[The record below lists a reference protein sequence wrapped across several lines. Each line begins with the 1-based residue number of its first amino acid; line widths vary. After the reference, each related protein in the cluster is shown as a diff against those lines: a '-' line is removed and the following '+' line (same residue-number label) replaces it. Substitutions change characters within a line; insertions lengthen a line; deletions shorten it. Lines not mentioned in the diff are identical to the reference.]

1 MKVNDILQQLAD
13 FVNNHHSTEK
23 SDSDVQ
29 TNADGQELAREPD
42 DLFVPPLQQKIELL
56 KKAVGV
62 ENIYD
67 EDQQARA
74 EEEAEAKRVTPEE
87 EDELDRMK
95 RAAGIPAA
103 AVVQELSNDEVFDD

>member
-1 MKVNDILQQLAD
+1 MKVNDILQQLAN
-13 FVNNHHSTEK
+13 FVNNRHSAKTPER
-23 SDSDVQ
+23 DVQ
-29 TNADGQELAREPD
+29 TNAEGQELAREPD

-74 EEEAEAKRVTPEE
+74 EEEAAAKQVTPE
-87 EDELDRMK
+87 DELARMK

>member
-1 MKVNDILQQLAD
+1 MKVDEILHKLAN
-13 FVNNHHSTEK
+13 FVNNQHSAKEPERA
-23 SDSDVQ
+23 VQ
-29 TNADGQELAREPD
+29 TNAEGQELAKEPE

-67 EDQQARA
+67 EDQEAREA
-74 EEEAEAKRVTPEE
+74 EEAEAKKPTAEE

-95 RAAGIPAA
+95 RAAGIPSA

>member
-1 MKVNDILQQLAD
+1 MKVNDILKQLAD
-13 FVNNHHSTEK
+13 FVNNHRSGEQPERA
-23 SDSDVQ
+23 VQ
-29 TNADGQELAREPD
+29 TNAEGQELAREPD

-67 EDQQARA
+67 EDQQAREA
-74 EEEAEAKRVTPEE
+74 EEAEAKKSTAEE

>member
-13 FVNNHHSTEK
+13 FVNNQHSAKEP
-23 SDSDVQ
+23 DSDVQ
-29 TNADGQELAREPD
+29 TNAEGQELAKEPE

-67 EDQQARA
+67 EDQEARAA
-74 EEEAEAKRVTPEE
+74 EEEAAKQVTPEE
-87 EDELDRMK
+87 EDELARMK
-95 RAAGIPAA
+95 RAAGIPAV

>member
-1 MKVNDILQQLAD
+1 MKVNDILQQLAN
-13 FVNNHHSTEK
+13 FVNNQSRAEPEHR
-23 SDSDVQ
+23 DIQ
-29 TNADGQELAREPD
+29 TNAEGQELAQSPD

-74 EEEAEAKRVTPEE
+74 AEEEAAQQVTPEE
-87 EDELDRMK
+87 EDELARMK

>member
-13 FVNNHHSTEK
+13 FVNNHRADEQPER
-23 SDSDVQ
+23 DVQ
-29 TNADGQELAREPD
+29 TNAEGQELAREPE

-74 EEEAEAKRVTPEE
+74 EEEVKARQVTPEE
-87 EDELDRMK
+87 EDELARMK
-95 RAAGIPAA
+95 RAAGIPSA
-103 AVVQELSNDEVFDD
+103 AVIQELSNDEVFDD

>member
-13 FVNNHHSTEK
+13 FVNNQSRAEPEHQ
-23 SDSDVQ
+23 DVQ
-29 TNADGQELAREPD
+29 TNAEGQELAKEPE

-56 KKAVGV
+56 KKSLGV

-74 EEEAEAKRVTPEE
+74 EEEEAARQVTPEE
-87 EDELDRMK
+87 EDELARMK

>member
-13 FVNNHHSTEK
+13 FVNNHRSGEQPG
-23 SDSDVQ
+23 SDVQ
-29 TNADGQELAREPD
+29 TNAEGQELAREPD

-74 EEEAEAKRVTPEE
+74 EEEEAARQVTPEE
-87 EDELDRMK
+87 EDELARMK

-103 AVVQELSNDEVFDD
+103 AVIQELSNDEVFDD

>member
-1 MKVNDILQQLAD
+1 MKVNDILQQLAN
-13 FVNNHHSTEK
+13 FVNNQHSAKEPG
-23 SDSDVQ
+23 SDVQ
-29 TNADGQELAREPD
+29 TNAEGQELAKEPE

-67 EDQQARA
+67 EDQEARVA
-74 EEEAEAKRVTPEE
+74 EEEAAKQVTPEE
-87 EDELDRMK
+87 EDELARMK

-103 AVVQELSNDEVFDD
+103 AVIQELSNDEVFDD

>member
-13 FVNNHHSTEK
+13 FVNNRHADQEHTH
-23 SDSDVQ
+23 DVQ
-29 TNADGQELAREPD
+29 RNAQGQELAREPD

-67 EDQQARA
+67 EDQEAKA
-74 EEEAEAKRVTPEE
+74 AEEAEAKMPTAEE
-87 EDELDRMK
+87 EDALARMK
-95 RAAGIPAA
+95 RAAGIPSA

>member
-13 FVNNHHSTEK
+13 FVNNRNSAQEPEH
-23 SDSDVQ
+23 DVQ
-29 TNADGQELAREPD
+29 HNAQGQELAQQPD

-74 EEEAEAKRVTPEE
+74 EEAAAKLPTAEE
-87 EDELDRMK
+87 EDALARMK
-95 RAAGIPAA
+95 RAAGIPSA

>member
-13 FVNNHHSTEK
+13 FVNNRQSAQAPKH
-23 SDSDVQ
+23 DVQ
-29 TNADGQELAREPD
+29 HNAQGQELAREPD

-67 EDQQARA
+67 KDQEAKA
-74 EEEAEAKRVTPEE
+74 AEEAEAKLPTAEE
-87 EDELDRMK
+87 EDALARMK
-95 RAAGIPAA
+95 RAAGIPSA

>member
-1 MKVNDILQQLAD
+1 MKVNDILQQLAN
-13 FVNNHHSTEK
+13 FVNNRHSAETPER
-23 SDSDVQ
+23 DVQ
-29 TNADGQELAREPD
+29 TNAEGQELAKEPD

-67 EDQQARA
+67 EDQQAKA
-74 EEEAEAKRVTPEE
+74 EEEAESKRVTPEE
-87 EDELDRMK
+87 EDELARMK

>member
-13 FVNNHHSTEK
+13 FVNNRHSGEQPERA
-23 SDSDVQ
+23 VQ
-29 TNADGQELAREPD
+29 TNAEGQELARGPD

-67 EDQQARA
+67 EDQQAREA
-74 EEEAEAKRVTPEE
+74 EEAEAKQVTPEE
-87 EDELDRMK
+87 EDALDRMK
-95 RAAGIPAA
+95 RAAGIPSA

>member
-13 FVNNHHSTEK
+13 FVNNQSRAEPEHR
-23 SDSDVQ
+23 DVQ
-29 TNADGQELAREPD
+29 HNAQGQELAREPD

-74 EEEAEAKRVTPEE
+74 AEEAEAKLPTAEE
-87 EDELDRMK
+87 EDALARMK
-95 RAAGIPAA
+95 RAAGIPSA

>member
-13 FVNNHHSTEK
+13 FVNNHRSGEQPER
-23 SDSDVQ
+23 DVQ
-29 TNADGQELAREPD
+29 TNAEGQELAREPE

-67 EDQQARA
+67 EDQQAKA
-74 EEEAEAKRVTPEE
+74 EEEAEANRVTPEE
-87 EDELDRMK
+87 EDELARMK

-103 AVVQELSNDEVFDD
+103 AVIQELSNDEVFDD

>member
-13 FVNNHHSTEK
+13 FVNNRHSAQEPEHN
-23 SDSDVQ
+23 VQ
-29 TNADGQELAREPD
+29 HNVQGQELAQQPE

-74 EEEAEAKRVTPEE
+74 EEEAEAKMPTIEE
-87 EDELDRMK
+87 EDALARMK
-95 RAAGIPAA
+95 RAAGIPSA
-103 AVVQELSNDEVFDD
+103 AVVQELSNDEVLDD

>member
-13 FVNNHHSTEK
+13 YVNNRHSAEK
-23 SDSDVQ
+23 SDSDAH
-29 TNADGQELAREPD
+29 TNAEGQELAREPD

-74 EEEAEAKRVTPEE
+74 EEEEAARQVTPEE
-87 EDELDRMK
+87 EDELSRMK
-95 RAAGIPAA
+95 RAAGIPSA
-103 AVVQELSNDEVFDD
+103 AVIQELSNDEVLDD

>member
-13 FVNNHHSTEK
+13 FVNNRQADQEHTH
-23 SDSDVQ
+23 DVQ
-29 TNADGQELAREPD
+29 RNAEGQELAREPD

-74 EEEAEAKRVTPEE
+74 EEEAEAKLPTPDE
-87 EDELDRMK
+87 EDELARMK
-95 RAAGIPAA
+95 RAAGIPSA
-103 AVVQELSNDEVFDD
+103 AVVQELSNDEVLDD

>member
-13 FVNNHHSTEK
+13 FVNNRHSAETPER
-23 SDSDVQ
+23 DVQ
-29 TNADGQELAREPD
+29 TNAEGQELAKEPE

-74 EEEAEAKRVTPEE
+74 AEEEAARQVTPEE
-87 EDELDRMK
+87 EDELARMK
-95 RAAGIPAA
+95 RAAGIPAS
-103 AVVQELSNDEVFDD
+103 AVIQELSNDEVFDD

>member
-13 FVNNHHSTEK
+13 FVNNHRSSEQPERAI
-23 SDSDVQ
+23 Q
-29 TNADGQELAREPD
+29 TNAEGQELAQSPD

-74 EEEAEAKRVTPEE
+74 EEEAEAKQVTPEE
-87 EDELDRMK
+87 EDELARMK

>member
-13 FVNNHHSTEK
+13 FVNNQHSAKEPG
-23 SDSDVQ
+23 SDVQ
-29 TNADGQELAREPD
+29 TNAEGQELAREPD

-67 EDQQARA
+67 EDQEARA
-74 EEEAEAKRVTPEE
+74 AEQAEAKLPTPEE
-87 EDELDRMK
+87 EDELERMK
-95 RAAGIPAA
+95 RAAGIPSA
-103 AVVQELSNDEVFDD
+103 AVVQELSNDEVLDD

>member
-13 FVNNHHSTEK
+13 FVNNRQSAQEPKH
-23 SDSDVQ
+23 DVQ
-29 TNADGQELAREPD
+29 TNAEGQELAKSPD

-74 EEEAEAKRVTPEE
+74 EEEAEAKLPTPEE
-87 EDELDRMK
+87 EDELERMK
-95 RAAGIPAA
+95 RAAGIPSA
-103 AVVQELSNDEVFDD
+103 AVVQELSNDEVLDD